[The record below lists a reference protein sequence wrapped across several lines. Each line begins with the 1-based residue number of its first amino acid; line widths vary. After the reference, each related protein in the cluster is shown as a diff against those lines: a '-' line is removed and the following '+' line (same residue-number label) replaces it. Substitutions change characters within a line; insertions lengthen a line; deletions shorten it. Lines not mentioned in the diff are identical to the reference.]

1 MRMKAFSALFSFN
14 DNFLFT
20 GQHCDTDTNYNG
32 ANLAQSL
39 QMGQRKAH
47 GAILLWW
54 TRSNVCI
61 DYNLI
66 NVTTFQISAFIT
78 EYKTD
83 PKFL

>member
-1 MRMKAFSALFSFN
+1 MRMKAFSVLFSFN

-47 GAILLWW
+47 GTILLWW
-54 TRSNVCI
+54 PRSNVCT
-61 DYNLI
+61 YLI
-66 NVTTFQISAFIT
+66 IILLMWQPF
-78 EYKTD
+78 
-83 PKFL
+83 KFVLLLQL

>member
-1 MRMKAFSALFSFN
+1 MQKKSGIMKSGLTRHASFPPRRSVN

-47 GAILLWW
+47 GAILL
-54 TRSNVCI
+54 
-61 DYNLI
+61 
-66 NVTTFQISAFIT
+66 
-78 EYKTD
+78 
-83 PKFL
+83 